1 MNFSKRQIE
10 IINASKDIIGKKGI
24 QNLTIKNLAKKM
36 SFSEP
41 ALYRHFKNKTDILKT
56 LLLFHEETIN
66 KKIIEI
72 KRSNKTAIQKIK
84 LIIDFQFNHLQKD
97 PSVVMIV
104 FSETSFQYNDIL
116 FSVVVKAMEQR
127 TKNLIDIIEEG
138 EEAGEIRN
146 DTSAQRIASII
157 LGGMRFTILKW
168 RFNNFKPNLNKEGSE
183 LWKTIKKLIT
193 K

>member
-56 LLLFHEETIN
+56 LLLFHEETLN

-72 KRSNKTAIQKIK
+72 KESNKTAMQKIK

-168 RFNNFKPNLNKEGSE
+168 RFNNFKPNLNKEGAE